1 MNMEHNEQSLVQK
14 VWQLAD
20 VLAAAGVA
28 FTDYIVQLTYILFLK
43 MDAEAEALGIESKIP
58 KDCRW
63 ANLVDKDGFDLLER
77 YEKSLKKLSEQPGL
91 IGTIFSKAQNK
102 ISQPA
107 HLAKVVAM
115 VDAQDWLSLDID
127 TKGAIY
133 EGILEK
139 NGQDKKSGAGQYF
152 TPRALIKAMVDVTNP
167 KITETVC
174 DPACGTGGFLLA
186 AFDHMKRESQDRRKQ
201 MFLKTEAL
209 TGYDITPLVV
219 TLASMNLYLHG
230 VGIDS
235 SPVKCEDSL
244 EKEPSRL
251 YDVIL
256 ANPPFGT
263 RPAGLGEISSMRQDF
278 FAKTSNNQLNFLQ
291 HIMLLLKVGGRAAVV
306 LPDNVLFEGGAG
318 ETVRKKLLADYNLH
332 TILRLPTGIF
342 YAQGVRANV
351 LFFSRGG
358 KTSETW
364 VYDYRT
370 GVKHTLANNKLER
383 RHLDDF
389 VACYTQKKR
398 TETERWHRFAVE
410 ELVKRDKTNLDLKWL
425 KEQSDD
431 DADVSLKELLA
442 DMEKYRDTIN
452 KAVTQLAALAKGIE
466 E

>member
-1 MNMEHNEQSLVQK
+1 MEHNEQSLVQK

-201 MFLKTEAL
+201 TFLKTEAL
-209 TGYDITPLVV
+209 TGCDITPLVV

-452 KAVTQLAALAKGIE
+452 KAVVELTELAKGIVE
-466 E
+466 

>member
-209 TGYDITPLVV
+209 TGCDITPLVV

-410 ELVKRDKTNLDLKWL
+410 ELVKRDKTNLDIKWL

-442 DMEKYRDTIN
+442 DMEKYRDAIN
-452 KAVTQLAALAKGIE
+452 KAVTKLAALAKGIE

>member
-1 MNMEHNEQSLVQK
+1 
-14 VWQLAD
+14 
-20 VLAAAGVA
+20 
-28 FTDYIVQLTYILFLK
+28 
-43 MDAEAEALGIESKIP
+43 
-58 KDCRW
+58 
-63 ANLVDKDGFDLLER
+63 
-77 YEKSLKKLSEQPGL
+77 
-91 IGTIFSKAQNK
+91 
-102 ISQPA
+102 
-107 HLAKVVAM
+107 
-115 VDAQDWLSLDID
+115 
-127 TKGAIY
+127 
-133 EGILEK
+133 
-139 NGQDKKSGAGQYF
+139 
-152 TPRALIKAMVDVTNP
+152 
-167 KITETVC
+167 
-174 DPACGTGGFLLA
+174 
-186 AFDHMKRESQDRRKQ
+186 
-201 MFLKTEAL
+201 
-209 TGYDITPLVV
+209 
-219 TLASMNLYLHG
+219 
-230 VGIDS
+230 
-235 SPVKCEDSL
+235 
-244 EKEPSRL
+244 
-251 YDVIL
+251 
-256 ANPPFGT
+256 
-263 RPAGLGEISSMRQDF
+263 MRQDF

-291 HIMLLLKVGGRAAVV
+291 HIMLLLKVGGRTAVV

-318 ETVRKKLLADYNLH
+318 ETVRKELLADYNLH

-398 TETERWHRFAVE
+398 TETERWHRFVVE
-410 ELVKRDKTNLDLKWL
+410 ELVKRDKTNLDLKWI

>member
-43 MDAEAEALGIESKIP
+43 MDAEAEALGIDSKIP

-209 TGYDITPLVV
+209 TGFDITPLVV

-244 EKEPSRL
+244 EKEPSCL

-291 HIMLLLKVGGRAAVV
+291 HIMLLMKVGGRAAVV

>member
-43 MDAEAEALGIESKIP
+43 MDAEAEALGIDSKIP

-244 EKEPSRL
+244 EKEPFRL

-291 HIMLLLKVGGRAAVV
+291 HIMLLMKVGGRAAVV

-358 KTSETW
+358 KTLETW

-398 TETERWHRFAVE
+398 TETERWHRFAVD

-431 DADVSLKELLA
+431 DADVSLKVLLA
-442 DMEKYRDTIN
+442 DMEKYRDAIN
-452 KAVTQLAALAKGIE
+452 KAVTQLAALAKGLE